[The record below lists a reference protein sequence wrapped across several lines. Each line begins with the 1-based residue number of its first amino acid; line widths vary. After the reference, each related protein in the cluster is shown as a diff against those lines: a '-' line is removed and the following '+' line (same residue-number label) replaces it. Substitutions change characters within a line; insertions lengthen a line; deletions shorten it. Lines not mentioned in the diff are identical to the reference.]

1 MSDWSPP
8 TLSRGQL
15 AGIIGGLLAVA
26 AYSLVIAGQLLLV
39 IVPAAAVVAVYL
51 VWRFV
56 VAVEAIADAL
66 QRLAA
71 DDPDE

>member
-15 AGIIGGLLAVA
+15 AGIVVGLLAVA
-26 AYSLVIAGQLLLV
+26 AYSLVIAQQLLLV
-39 IVPAAAVVAVYL
+39 VFPAAALIAVYL
-51 VWRFV
+51 AWRFV

-66 QRLAA
+66 QRLATQKA
-71 DDPDE
+71 DE

>member
-15 AGIIGGLLAVA
+15 AGIVVTLLAAA
-26 AYSLVIAGQLLLV
+26 AYSLVIAQQLLLV
-39 IVPAAAVVAVYL
+39 VVPAAALLAVYL
-51 VWRFV
+51 TWRFI

-66 QRLAA
+66 QRIA
-71 DDPDE
+71 DHKTEE

>member
-15 AGIIGGLLAVA
+15 AGIVVTLLAA
-26 AYSLVIAGQLLLV
+26 TAYSLVIVQQLLLV
-39 IVPAAAVVAVYL
+39 VVPAAALVAVYL
-51 VWRFV
+51 TWRFI

-66 QRLAA
+66 QRIA
-71 DDPDE
+71 DHKTEE

>member
-15 AGIIGGLLAVA
+15 AGIVVGLLAVA
-26 AYSLVIAGQLLLV
+26 AYSLVIVGQLLLV
-39 IVPAAAVVAVYL
+39 VVPAAAILAVYL
-51 VWRFV
+51 TWRFI

-71 DDPDE
+71 DKTDE

>member
-15 AGIIGGLLAVA
+15 AGIVVGLLAVA
-26 AYSLVIAGQLLLV
+26 AYSLVIAQQLLLV
-39 IVPAAAVVAVYL
+39 IVPAVAVAVAYL

-71 DDPDE
+71 DKTDE

>member
-15 AGIIGGLLAVA
+15 AGIAVGLLAVA
-26 AYSLVIAGQLLLV
+26 AYSLVIVQQLLLV
-39 IVPAAAVVAVYL
+39 IVPAVAVAVAYL

-71 DDPDE
+71 DKTDE

>member
-15 AGIIGGLLAVA
+15 AGIVVGLLAVA
-26 AYSLVIAGQLLLV
+26 AYSLVIVGQLLLV
-39 IVPAAAVVAVYL
+39 IVPAIAVVAAYL

-71 DDPDE
+71 DKTDE

>member
-15 AGIIGGLLAVA
+15 AGTVVGLLAVA
-26 AYSLVIAGQLLLV
+26 AYSLVIVQQLLLV
-39 IVPAAAVVAVYL
+39 IVPAVAVAVAYL

-71 DDPDE
+71 DKTDE